1 MSITPNEAAASLKE
15 IERTGRRSA
24 SVRVYATSSPFL
36 MMWGVI
42 WMIGYGVSDL
52 APHYADRVWIALL
65 IAGVGGSALIGRI
78 RAQAGNHHPGLNRH
92 AGLRFLACYMAFI
105 VFVASTYA
113 LFGGARPEVQAAFI
127 PMVVALSYTVW
138 GIWIGVR
145 FLVTGIVVA
154 ALTMGGF
161 FFLHDHF
168 LLWMAFVG
176 GGSLVLAGL
185 WLKKV

>member
-1 MSITPNEAAASLKE
+1 MSMTPADAAASLKE
-15 IERTGRRSA
+15 IERTRRRSA
-24 SVRVYATSSPFL
+24 SARVYANSSPFL

-42 WMIGYGVSDL
+42 WVIGYGVSDL
-52 APHYADRVWIALL
+52 APHYAGRLWSVLL
-65 IAGVGGSALIGRI
+65 IAGFCGSTLIGRM
-78 RAQAGNHHPGLNRH
+78 RAQAGNPHPGLNRH
-92 AGLRFLACYMAFI
+92 AGLRFLACYVAFI
-105 VFVASTYA
+105 VFIASTYA

-127 PMVVALSYTVW
+127 PMIVALIYTIW

-185 WLKKV
+185 WLKKI